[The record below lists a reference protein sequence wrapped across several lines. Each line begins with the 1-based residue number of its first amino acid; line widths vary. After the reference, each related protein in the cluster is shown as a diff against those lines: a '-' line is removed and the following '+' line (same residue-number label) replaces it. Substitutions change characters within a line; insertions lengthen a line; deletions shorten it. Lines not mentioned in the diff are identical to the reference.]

1 MSIYTKVLKDL
12 GAACLSFHHLDVS
25 QICPDEPINIH
36 LFYKLEITAAAGH
49 FSDTSIV
56 RLSDTLN
63 YYKAFKNTLK
73 MIPEKCTSFL
83 MTCLAL

>member
-1 MSIYTKVLKDL
+1 MLIYTKALKEGDFLFGL

-56 RLSDTLN
+56 
-63 YYKAFKNTLK
+63 
-73 MIPEKCTSFL
+73 
-83 MTCLAL
+83 